1 MSALGQVERARRVR
15 AGARDRR
22 VAWRAATG
30 AARMLS
36 RSFWRLARRVATAAS
51 VVADALVDATERRL
65 IDAGMAET
73 LRRVTAEALR
83 HTDDRAAA
91 SAALA
96 WWDAAW
102 SEREALRREA
112 AGRGVDDAE
121 LDVRH
126 LHGDVFYPSS
136 RDGRREWIA

>member
-1 MSALGQVERARRVR
+1 
-15 AGARDRR
+15 
-22 VAWRAATG
+22 
-30 AARMLS
+30 MLS
-36 RSFWRLARRVATAAS
+36 RGFWRLARRVATAAS
-51 VVADALVDATERRL
+51 VVADALVDAAERRL

-112 AGRGVDDAE
+112 AGRGDWSCLAGDVPGHDAGTVDDAE

-136 RDGRREWIA
+136 RDGRREWLA